1 MRDLEVDDLEVLED
15 EVGEALHRRVVDVE
29 QLHDDALRVGLHRRD
44 EQGELSRRDSLGWF
58 TMLVD

>member
-15 EVGEALHRRVVDVE
+15 EVGEALDRRVVDVE

-44 EQGELSRRDSLGWF
+44 EQGELSRRRDALGW
-58 TMLVD
+58 LVD